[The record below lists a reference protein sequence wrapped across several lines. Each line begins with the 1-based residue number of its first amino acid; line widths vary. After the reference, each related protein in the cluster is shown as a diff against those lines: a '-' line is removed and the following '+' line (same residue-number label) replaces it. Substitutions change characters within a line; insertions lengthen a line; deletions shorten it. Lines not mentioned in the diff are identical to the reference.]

1 MKENLEFGTDDIGD
15 LRTCCYIY
23 VNEENSTLE
32 ARYCTMG
39 SDEITRKLCDLDFS
53 KDPLEL
59 LDDIES
65 RDSFYVDEAF
75 EDYYKE
81 QLYFNETIEI
91 VEDDE
96 ETEDNIFKATRIS
109 VEELEHYVNSC
120 YNEHLRE
127 MLDVG
132 ELRELYRSVKN
143 VARIKKGE
151 NFPYKCKV

>member
-1 MKENLEFGTDDIGD
+1 MKGKLEFGTDDIGD

-32 ARYCTMG
+32 ARYSTMG
-39 SDEITRKLCDLDFS
+39 SDEITQKLCDLDFS

-65 RDSFYVDEAF
+65 RDIFYVDEVF

-81 QLYFNETIEI
+81 QLYLNETTEI

-120 YNEHLRE
+120 YNEHLK
-127 MLDVG
+127 
-132 ELRELYRSVKN
+132 ELREELEITSQHRKM
-143 VARIKKGE
+143 
-151 NFPYKCKV
+151 